1 MGVRCRSD
9 SSIIP
14 DKSSC
19 IHTAMNMKDLLIALV
34 VLVMLCLV
42 GPVVVGILSALVTV
56 APYLL
61 AVVLILGVIA
71 FFCK

>member
-1 MGVRCRSD
+1 MGGRYRSG

-14 DKSSC
+14 GKSYRMR
-19 IHTAMNMKDLLIALV
+19 HGHEHERPL
-34 VLVMLCLV
+34 LCLV
-42 GPVVVGILSALVTV
+42 GPIVVGILSALVAV

-61 AVVLILGVIA
+61 AVLLILGVIA

>member
-1 MGVRCRSD
+1 
-9 SSIIP
+9 
-14 DKSSC
+14 
-19 IHTAMNMKDLLIALV
+19 MNMKGIMIALAAL
-34 VLVMLCLV
+34 VLLCLV

-71 FFCK
+71 FFRK

>member
-1 MGVRCRSD
+1 MGVRCRSG

-19 IHTAMNMKDLLIALV
+19 IHTAMNMKDTIIALV
-34 VLVMLCLV
+34 TLVLLCLL
-42 GPVVVGILSALVTV
+42 GPVVVGSLSALVTV

-61 AVVLILGVIA
+61 AVLLLLGIIA
-71 FFCK
+71 FCCK

>member
-1 MGVRCRSD
+1 MGVLRRSG

-14 DKSSC
+14 DKSSR
-19 IHTAMNMKDLLIALV
+19 ISIAMNMKDIMIALAAL
-34 VLVMLCLV
+34 VLLCLL

-71 FFCK
+71 FFRK

>member
-1 MGVRCRSD
+1 MGGRYRSG

-14 DKSSC
+14 GKSYRLRHGHEV
-19 IHTAMNMKDLLIALV
+19 IMIALV
-34 VLVMLCLV
+34 VLVLLCLL
-42 GPVVVGILSALVTV
+42 GPVVVGILSALVAV

-61 AVVLILGVIA
+61 AVLLILGVIA

>member
-1 MGVRCRSD
+1 MGGRYRSG

-14 DKSSC
+14 GKSYRMR
-19 IHTAMNMKDLLIALV
+19 HGHEQKDLLIALAAL
-34 VLVMLCLV
+34 VLLCLV
-42 GPVVVGILSALVTV
+42 GPIVVGILSALVAV

-61 AVVLILGVIA
+61 AVLLILDVIA

>member
-1 MGVRCRSD
+1 MGGRYRSG

-14 DKSSC
+14 GKSYR
-19 IHTAMNMKDLLIALV
+19 MRNMKALLIALAAL
-34 VLVMLCLV
+34 VLLCLV
-42 GPVVVGILSALVTV
+42 GPIVVGILSALVAV

-61 AVVLILGVIA
+61 AVLLILGVIA

>member
-1 MGVRCRSD
+1 
-9 SSIIP
+9 
-14 DKSSC
+14 
-19 IHTAMNMKDLLIALV
+19 MNMKDLLIALV
-34 VLVMLCLV
+34 VLVMLCLL
-42 GPVVVGILSALVTV
+42 GPVVIGILSALVTV

>member
-1 MGVRCRSD
+1 
-9 SSIIP
+9 
-14 DKSSC
+14 
-19 IHTAMNMKDLLIALV
+19 MNMNDLLITLVALV
-34 VLVMLCLV
+34 LLCLL

-61 AVVLILGVIA
+61 AVLLILGIVA